1 MQQVRSS
8 SGFAMFALPLWVVSL
23 ITASEGQTFL
33 PSRSREGLL
42 ILLHFI
48 TRPALMLVG
57 LVAGFFIMNGMGAV
71 ANAIVIPALD
81 MAYGATIFAFLAMVI
96 VYAIVYTTIITTSM
110 KLVHNIPD
118 AVLGWIN
125 ARGSQ
130 AYKEATGEADQEA
143 KQRMGGLVSFVHTT
157 GREAVSARGRG
168 AAKGSKDVANN
179 SQKGTNQ
186 DRTQGGKG

>member
-125 ARGSQ
+125 ARGSE
-130 AYKEATGEADQEA
+130 AYKQVTAETEQDT

-168 AAKGSKDVANN
+168 AAGSADRAKTGQTQDTNKGSRDGDK
-179 SQKGTNQ
+179 
-186 DRTQGGKG
+186 